1 MIGDGN
7 RSMVSIYYVEED
19 IFEVFLQNEEL
30 GVFNESGDS
39 KFLVIVNDEVGRDDQ
54 CINIY

>member
-1 MIGDGN
+1 
-7 RSMVSIYYVEED
+7 MVSIYYVEED